1 MANEKYSLSK
11 IGEKQEEH
19 GTYYLYGNRPSEDPL
34 SEILQAEQPRQQMST
49 PEPKKPAPRKETA
62 SEELRRLEI
71 VYHEKISKAKKANKL
86 RWSLTFSCFSIIN
99 FIVIMLYMGNSTI
112 EDILQTSLKDI
123 GIAVLLAIVLAA
135 IYFIVNVSIFGWL
148 IQKIIA
154 ADREAEPIL
163 KRIRELE
170 QKVKGGDT
178 HK

>member
-34 SEILQAEQPRQQMST
+34 NEFLQAEQHRPQA
-49 PEPKKPAPRKETA
+49 PKDEPKKAPPIKETQKRETA

-71 VYHEKISKAKKANKL
+71 AYYEKISKAKKANKI
-86 RWSLTFSCFSIIN
+86 RWSITFCCFSVIN

-112 EDILQTSLKDI
+112 TEVLQASLKDI
-123 GIAVLLAIVLAA
+123 GLAILLAIVLAA

-170 QKVKGGDT
+170 KKVK
-178 HK
+178 

>member
-1 MANEKYSLSK
+1 MANEKYSFSK

-19 GTYYLYGNRPSEDPL
+19 GTYYLYGNRHSEDPL
-34 SEILQAEQPRQQMST
+34 SEFLPEEATRQQM
-49 PEPKKPAPRKETA
+49 PKAEPKKPAPRKETA

-71 VYHEKISKAKKANKL
+71 VYHEKTSKAMKANKL
-86 RWSLTFSCFSIIN
+86 RWSLTFCCFVIIN
-99 FIVIMLYMGNSTI
+99 FIVVMLSMGNLTI
-112 EDILQTSLKDI
+112 EDVLQTSFKDI
-123 GIAVLLAIVLAA
+123 CLAFLLAVVWAA
-135 IYFIVNVSIFGWL
+135 IFFIVNVSIFGWL

-170 QKVKGGDT
+170 QIVKGGDT